1 MNSFGLGV
9 VIDLLPTLV
18 DIAWCSLGEGIFE
31 GALELGEIPSL
42 DVVSNFEFKTLDCWS
57 KSPVEVVEKIEHM

>member
-31 GALELGEIPSL
+31 GALELGEVPSL
-42 DVVSNFEFKTLDCWS
+42 DVVSNFESKTLDCWS